1 MSRGE
6 RLFGPKRNTRRNK
19 REYRRER
26 NEARKAKRIESEI
39 ESERDNRWERLHSEG
54 SSGSRGIREEATE
67 IYSDP
72 VHRVGDLVMIL
83 KDTRPGVS
91 FKSSYDKEGRVI
103 EAIDGKGSGPNLYVV
118 KLLHEHGTEKVDEL
132 WLAPIDYRGS
142 VMSTRG
148 KKGTKRYL
156 DNKNV
161 VISDFTLVVS

>member
-1 MSRGE
+1 MNRGGWRE
-6 RLFGPKRNTRRNK
+6 GPKKGTK
-19 REYRRER
+19 RGKKEYRRLR
-26 NEARKAKRIESEI
+26 NENRAAAREKEEQGR
-39 ESERDNRWERLHSEG
+39 EG
-54 SSGSRGIREEATE
+54 SNFEESGSRGIREEATE

-132 WLAPIDYRGS
+132 
-142 VMSTRG
+142 
-148 KKGTKRYL
+148 
-156 DNKNV
+156 
-161 VISDFTLVVS
+161 

>member
-72 VHRVGDLVMIL
+72 LHRVGDLVMTL

-91 FKSSYDKEGRVI
+91 FKLSYDKEGRVI
-103 EAIDGKGSGPNLYVV
+103 AVSYTHLTLPTIY
-118 KLLHEHGTEKVDEL
+118 
-132 WLAPIDYRGS
+132 S
-142 VMSTRG
+142 V
-148 KKGTKRYL
+148 
-156 DNKNV
+156 
-161 VISDFTLVVS
+161 

>member
-54 SSGSRGIREEATE
+54 SSGSSHRGTREEAND
-67 IYSDP
+67 IYFDP
-72 VHRVGDLVMIL
+72 LYRVGDLVMIL

-103 EAIDGKGSGPNLYVV
+103 EAIHHIPTSLSFSSSSRDFKKGSGM
-118 KLLHEHGTEKVDEL
+118 VDL
-132 WLAPIDYRGS
+132 ILMRHNTIKDI
-142 VMSTRG
+142 V
-148 KKGTKRYL
+148 
-156 DNKNV
+156 
-161 VISDFTLVVS
+161 